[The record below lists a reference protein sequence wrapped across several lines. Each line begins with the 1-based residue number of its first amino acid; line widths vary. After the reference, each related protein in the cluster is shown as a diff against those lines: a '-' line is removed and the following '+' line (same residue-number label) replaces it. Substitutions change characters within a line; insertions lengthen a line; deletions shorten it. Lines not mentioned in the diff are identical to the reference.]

1 MEDFERK
8 LNEIK
13 LKIKNIQTNINNIK
27 FNNSNHNEIN
37 KFYKRH
43 KTAHLHNHVRN
54 INSFDEVNNRRNQN
68 INPKKIEDNNMKNN
82 YYNNINDSNRK
93 NNGSVFTQYKKK
105 EGKEKN
111 KNNLTYNFEY
121 QINNNKKDNIPFSN
135 YATYYKS
142 NTSNVNGGNLF
153 KLEKKHFVQN
163 NLLNDNIN
171 KTYDNTGNKNNIFDF
186 ENNKIQENFQ
196 YDNLQKYYHESKK
209 LKNNMFDNNNTINDY
224 NYDGNHNNNFLNN
237 NTNNVTGNSF
247 RKKFIPRKR
256 NKTPNQNNINNLNTN
271 PNSTLNNTD
280 LTNTYNKTVAQNKPK
295 AISNRYSYDLE
306 NNEEII
312 NEMIEITNNYNEL
325 MRVNKNNLI
334 EQYKII
340 LREIK
345 LKNEFINKIYDL
357 YNNGA
362 GNILDKNNE
371 SLITLWNWIKTNV
384 NNNNYIQNK
393 IFNDESLEKTLLGD
407 ENVKQLYTRKN
418 KCYTDESFIQKDEY
432 KNLCEGI
439 MKDYNLKNIKELR
452 TFIKHL
458 LNKQNKNDNFLEGI
472 KKILLTGNQFK

>member
-1 MEDFERK
+1 
-8 LNEIK
+8 
-13 LKIKNIQTNINNIK
+13 
-27 FNNSNHNEIN
+27 
-37 KFYKRH
+37 
-43 KTAHLHNHVRN
+43 
-54 INSFDEVNNRRNQN
+54 
-68 INPKKIEDNNMKNN
+68 
-82 YYNNINDSNRK
+82 
-93 NNGSVFTQYKKK
+93 
-105 EGKEKN
+105 
-111 KNNLTYNFEY
+111 
-121 QINNNKKDNIPFSN
+121 
-135 YATYYKS
+135 
-142 NTSNVNGGNLF
+142 
-153 KLEKKHFVQN
+153 
-163 NLLNDNIN
+163 
-171 KTYDNTGNKNNIFDF
+171 
-186 ENNKIQENFQ
+186 
-196 YDNLQKYYHESKK
+196 
-209 LKNNMFDNNNTINDY
+209 
-224 NYDGNHNNNFLNN
+224 
-237 NTNNVTGNSF
+237 
-247 RKKFIPRKR
+247 
-256 NKTPNQNNINNLNTN
+256 
-271 PNSTLNNTD
+271 
-280 LTNTYNKTVAQNKPK
+280 
-295 AISNRYSYDLE
+295 
-306 NNEEII
+306 
-312 NEMIEITNNYNEL
+312 MIEITNNYNEL